1 MMDVKISLILPTY
14 NSGTTLQKALE
25 SVRLQSWHN
34 LEVIVVDGNSS
45 DHTLKIAESFRDL
58 INIIVSE
65 PDDGIY
71 DAINKGISLATGDLI
86 GVLGSDDELT
96 SSALQT
102 IAFAWNSTHADIIA
116 GRAIMV
122 APEGSESLRP
132 DENYGIGALLSGIPF
147 CHNAMFATR
156 NAYGS
161 VGYYD
166 QQHYQI
172 CADADWVH
180 RAIRTGCTCQQL
192 KVPVVRFSL
201 GGLSST
207 NPDQTLLETYQIISG
222 NFPGLSLKD
231 AECLFRAVRNRSDS
245 SKVHSVLR
253 RHKKN
258 SDLILAFN
266 EVIRALPHKSKISTV
281 VTSLLTRLQ
290 KIWLR

>member
-14 NSGTTLQKALE
+14 NSGSTLQKALE

-34 LEVIVVDGNSS
+34 LEVIVVDGNSN
-45 DHTLKIAESFRDL
+45 DGTLKIAESFRDL

-65 PDDGIY
+65 PDDGVY

-96 SSALQT
+96 SDALRT
-102 IAFAWNSTHADIIA
+102 IASAWDSTHADIIA
-116 GRAIMV
+116 GLAIMV
-122 APEGSESLRP
+122 SADGSETLRP
-132 DENYGIGALLSGIPF
+132 DENFGIGALLSGIPF

-156 NAYGS
+156 NAYGL

-180 RAIRTGCTCQQL
+180 RAIRAGCTCQQL

-222 NFPGLSLKD
+222 NFPELSLKD
-231 AECLFRAVRNRSDS
+231 AEYLFRAVRNRSDS

-253 RHKKN
+253 RHKQN

-266 EVIRALPHKSKISTV
+266 EVIRALPHKSKISTAV
-281 VTSLLTRLQ
+281 ASLLTRLQ